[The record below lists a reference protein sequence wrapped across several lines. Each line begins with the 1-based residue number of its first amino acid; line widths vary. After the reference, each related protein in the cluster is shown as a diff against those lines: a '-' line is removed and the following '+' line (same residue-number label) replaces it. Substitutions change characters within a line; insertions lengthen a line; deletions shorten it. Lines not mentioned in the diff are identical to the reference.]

1 VYVNTYVCTYVRTY
15 IHRYNNTYITYVH
28 YMHIYVHTYVHLVK
42 AHVGTYG
49 NELADQLAKAA
60 EQNRDTSISYNK
72 ITKWTLIS
80 AIEEEENKMTKPVE

>member
-1 VYVNTYVCTYVRTY
+1 MYVNTYVCTYVHTY
-15 IHRYNNTYITYVH
+15 IGTIILTLHTYITY
-28 YMHIYVHTYVHLVK
+28 IYTYVHWVK

-49 NELADQLAKAA
+49 NELAGQLAKAA

-72 ITKWTLIS
+72 ITKWILIS

>member
-1 VYVNTYVCTYVRTY
+1 
-15 IHRYNNTYITYVH
+15 
-28 YMHIYVHTYVHLVK
+28 MHIYVHTYVHLVK

>member
-1 VYVNTYVCTYVRTY
+1 MYVNTYVCTYVHTY
-15 IHRYNNTYITYVH
+15 IGTIILTLHTYITY
-28 YMHIYVHTYVHLVK
+28 IYTYVHWVK

>member
-1 VYVNTYVCTYVRTY
+1 VYVNTYVCTYVHTY
-15 IHRYNNTYITYVH
+15 IGTIILTLHTYITY
-28 YMHIYVHTYVHLVK
+28 IYTYVHWVK

-72 ITKWTLIS
+72 ITKWILIS